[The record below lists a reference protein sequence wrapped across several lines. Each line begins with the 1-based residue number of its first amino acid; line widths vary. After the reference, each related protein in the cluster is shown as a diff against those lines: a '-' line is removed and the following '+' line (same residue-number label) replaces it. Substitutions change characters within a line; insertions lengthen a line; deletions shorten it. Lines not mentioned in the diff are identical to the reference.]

1 MSYRH
6 LSLSCACG
14 QTPDRIVE
22 VGFTDH
28 HELVIHWWCSVCNRV
43 VCVSRPLTEC
53 WKDCPEPE
61 IVDDARFLQRIGVRF
76 PDEG

>member
-6 LSLSCACG
+6 LPLRCACG

-22 VGFTDH
+22 VGFTDD
-28 HELVIHWWCSVCNRV
+28 HELVIHWWCSECNRV
-43 VCVSRPLTEC
+43 VCASKPLTEC
-53 WKDCPEPE
+53 WKECPKPE
-61 IVDDARFLQRIGVRF
+61 IVDDVRFLQRIGVRF